1 MNAGKTTAAAR
12 LIRGLVRAGKRVGA
26 AKVTGTGAGGDFWQ
40 MLDAGAAD
48 VVDFVDA
55 GYASTY
61 QLAPAEIEKVFLRL
75 LSYLGGRGVE
85 VIVVEVADGILQ
97 TETAALL
104 GSPGFA
110 YYCDR
115 LIFAAADA
123 MGAVAGVQWLHGKG
137 VEVSALSGTLSGSPL
152 AIRETSTAVGL
163 PVLTK
168 QALSEP
174 ATALSLLNGGGF

>member
-1 MNAGKTTAAAR
+1 
-12 LIRGLVRAGKRVGA
+12 
-26 AKVTGTGAGGDFWQ
+26 
-40 MLDAGAAD
+40 
-48 VVDFVDA
+48 
-55 GYASTY
+55 
-61 QLAPAEIEKVFLRL
+61 
-75 LSYLGGRGVE
+75 VE